1 MLLQLVKQPS
11 KAGKDFL
18 SYARNGV
25 MLSIFQDFRG
35 AVVDCSRRTL
45 FAGSALDYVDIALE
59 MMQQA
64 RGNAFQLS
72 GVLCYFD
79 CLFLFVRLFV

>member
-1 MLLQLVKQPS
+1 
-11 KAGKDFL
+11 
-18 SYARNGV
+18 

-35 AVVDCSRRTL
+35 TVVECLKRTL

-64 RGNAFQLS
+64 RGKAFLLS
-72 GVLCYFD
+72 RVLCYFD
-79 CLFLFVRLFV
+79 CLFLFVGLLV